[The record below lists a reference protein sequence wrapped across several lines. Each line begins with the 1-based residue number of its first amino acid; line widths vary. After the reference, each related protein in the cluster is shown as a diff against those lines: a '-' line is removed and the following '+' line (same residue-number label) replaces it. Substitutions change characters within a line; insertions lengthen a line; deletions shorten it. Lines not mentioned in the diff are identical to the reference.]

1 MKFKEIHAFQAVMRS
16 GSMTAAATEL
26 YTSQPN
32 VSRLI
37 AQLEYS
43 TGLTLFTRT
52 AGRLH
57 PTEEALAFV
66 REVERAFVGLDAL
79 KDAARNIR
87 QFGKGRLRIATV
99 PSLAM
104 TVVPLVLQ
112 RFHAEYPDVNVAM
125 ETGSTQLVADQV
137 GSRYC
142 DLGLVSFLP
151 PAAVTEARP
160 VAELSG
166 CCVLP
171 PGHRLASLEA
181 ITPADLA
188 GESFISMSHGDGLRA
203 AVDAAFASDDRRVM
217 HFETPYGATICKMV
231 GLGLGVGIVNPLVAR
246 MHAAEVVIR
255 PFRPQIPFVSYLLL
269 ARNRPA
275 NVLVDRF
282 TERMIA
288 VIAAE
293 TASLPAT
300 LSGFGMTA

>member
-1 MKFKEIHAFQAVMRS
+1 MKFKEISAFQAVMRS

-37 AQLEYS
+37 AQLESS
-43 TGLTLFTRT
+43 TGLTLFTRN
-52 AGRLH
+52 AGRLI
-57 PTEEALAFV
+57 PTEEGLAFL
-66 REVERAFVGLDAL
+66 REVERAFVGLDTL

-87 QFGKGRLRIATV
+87 QFGKGRLRIAAV

-104 TVVPLVLQ
+104 TVLPLVLQ
-112 RFHAEYPDVNVAM
+112 RFHADYPGVNVAM
-125 ETGSTQLVADQV
+125 ETGSTQLVADSV

-151 PAAVTEARP
+151 PAAVTDAQP
-160 VAELSG
+160 VAELAG

-171 PGHRLASLEA
+171 PGHRLASLDV

-188 GESFISMSHGDGLRA
+188 GVSFISMSHGDGLRA
-203 AVDAAFASDDRRVM
+203 AVDAAFADDDRRVM

-246 MHAAEVVIR
+246 MHAAEVVVR
-255 PFRPQIPFVSYLLL
+255 PFRPRIPFVSYLLL

-275 NVLVDRF
+275 NVLADRF
-282 TERMIA
+282 IERLMEL
-288 VIAAE
+288 IAAE
-293 TASLPAT
+293 MASLPPG
-300 LSGFGMTA
+300 LSGFRIDA

>member
-1 MKFKEIHAFQAVMRS
+1 MKFKEIDAFRAVMRS
-16 GSMTAAATEL
+16 GSMTAAANEL

-37 AQLEYS
+37 GQLEDS
-43 TGLTLFTRT
+43 TGLTLFTRS
-52 AGRLH
+52 AGRLT
-57 PTEEALAFV
+57 PTEEGLAFL
-66 REVERAFVGLDAL
+66 REVDRAFVGLDAL

-104 TVVPLVLQ
+104 TVLPLVLQ
-112 RFHAEYPDVNVAM
+112 QFHAEHPDVYVAM
-125 ETGSTQLVADQV
+125 ETGSTQLVADWV

-151 PAAVTEARP
+151 PAAVTDAQP
-160 VAELSG
+160 VAELAG

-171 PGHRLASLEA
+171 PGHRLAA
-181 ITPADLA
+181 HAFITPADLA

-203 AVDAAFASDDRRVM
+203 TVDAAFAHDDRRIM

-246 MHAAEVVIR
+246 MHAADVVIR
-255 PFRPQIPFVSYLLL
+255 PFRPGIPFVSYLLL

-282 TERMIA
+282 TERMID
-288 VIAAE
+288 VVAAE
-293 TASLPAT
+293 TASLPPE
-300 LSGFGMTA
+300 LSGFRMDA

>member
-1 MKFKEIHAFQAVMRS
+1 MKFKEISAFQAVMRS

-37 AQLEYS
+37 AQLESS
-43 TGLTLFTRT
+43 TGLTLFTRN
-52 AGRLH
+52 AGRLI
-57 PTEEALAFV
+57 PTEEGLAFL
-66 REVERAFVGLDAL
+66 REVERAFVGLDTL

-87 QFGKGRLRIATV
+87 QFGKGRLRIAAV

-104 TVVPLVLQ
+104 TVLPLVLQ
-112 RFHAEYPDVNVAM
+112 RFHADYPGVNVAM
-125 ETGSTQLVADQV
+125 ETGSTQLVADSV

-151 PAAVTEARP
+151 PAAVTDAQP
-160 VAELSG
+160 VAELAG

-171 PGHRLASLEA
+171 PGHRLASLDV

-203 AVDAAFASDDRRVM
+203 AVDAAFADDDRRVM

-246 MHAAEVVIR
+246 MHAAEVVVR
-255 PFRPQIPFVSYLLL
+255 PFRPRIPFVSYLLL

-275 NVLVDRF
+275 NVLADRF
-282 TERMIA
+282 IERLMEL
-288 VIAAE
+288 IAAE
-293 TASLPAT
+293 MASLPSG
-300 LSGFGMTA
+300 LSGFRIDA

>member
-1 MKFKEIHAFQAVMRS
+1 MKFKEISAFQAVMRS

-37 AQLEYS
+37 AQLESS
-43 TGLTLFTRT
+43 TGLTLFTRN
-52 AGRLH
+52 AGRLI
-57 PTEEALAFV
+57 PTEEGLAFL
-66 REVERAFVGLDAL
+66 REVERAFVGLDTL

-87 QFGKGRLRIATV
+87 QFGKGRLRIAAV

-104 TVVPLVLQ
+104 TVLPLVLQ
-112 RFHAEYPDVNVAM
+112 RFHADYPGVNVAM
-125 ETGSTQLVADQV
+125 ETGSTQLVADSV

-151 PAAVTEARP
+151 PAAVTDAQP
-160 VAELSG
+160 VAELAG

-171 PGHRLASLEA
+171 PGHRLASLDV

-203 AVDAAFASDDRRVM
+203 AVDAAFADDDRRVM

-246 MHAAEVVIR
+246 MHAAEVVVR
-255 PFRPQIPFVSYLLL
+255 PFRPRIPFVSFLLL

-275 NVLVDRF
+275 NVLADRF
-282 TERMIA
+282 IERLMEL
-288 VIAAE
+288 IAAE
-293 TASLPAT
+293 MASLPPG
-300 LSGFGMTA
+300 LSGFRIDA

>member
-1 MKFKEIHAFQAVMRS
+1 MKFKEIAAFQAVMRS

-37 AQLEYS
+37 AQLEHS

-52 AGRLH
+52 AGRLT
-57 PTEEALAFV
+57 PTEEGLAFL
-66 REVERAFVGLDAL
+66 REVDRAFVGIDAL

-99 PSLAM
+99 PSLAL
-104 TVVPLVLQ
+104 TVLPLVLQ
-112 RFHAEYPDVNVAM
+112 RFHADYPDVNVAM
-125 ETGSTQLVADQV
+125 ETGSTQLVAERV

-151 PAAVTEARP
+151 PTVVTEAMP

-171 PGHRLASLEA
+171 PGHRLAGREVL
-181 ITPADLA
+181 TPVDLA
-188 GESFISMSHGDGLRA
+188 GESFISMGHGDGLRA
-203 AVDAAFASDDRRVM
+203 AIDAAFVDDDRRKM

-231 GLGLGVGIVNPLVAR
+231 GLGLGVAIVNPLVAR
-246 MHAAEVVIR
+246 MHMSEVVIR
-255 PFRPQIPFVSYLLL
+255 PFLPRIPFVSYLLL

-282 TERMIA
+282 TERMIE

-293 TASLPAT
+293 TASLP
-300 LSGFGMTA
+300 LSLPTAP

>member
-1 MKFKEIHAFQAVMRS
+1 MKFKEISAFQAVMRS

-37 AQLEYS
+37 AQLESS
-43 TGLTLFTRT
+43 TGLTLFMRS
-52 AGRLH
+52 AGRLI
-57 PTEEALAFV
+57 PTEEGLAFL
-66 REVERAFVGLDAL
+66 REVERAFVGLDTL

-87 QFGKGRLRIATV
+87 QFGKGRLRIAAV

-104 TVVPLVLQ
+104 TVLPLVLQ
-112 RFHAEYPDVNVAM
+112 RFHADYPGVNVAM
-125 ETGSTQLVADQV
+125 ETGSTQLVADSV

-151 PAAVTEARP
+151 PAAVTDAQP
-160 VAELSG
+160 VAELAG

-171 PGHRLASLEA
+171 PGHRLASLDV

-203 AVDAAFASDDRRVM
+203 AVDAAFAADDRRVM

-246 MHAAEVVIR
+246 MHAAEVVVR
-255 PFRPQIPFVSYLLL
+255 PFRPRIPFVSYLLL

-282 TERMIA
+282 IERLMA
-288 VIAAE
+288 LIAAE
-293 TASLPAT
+293 TATLPPG
-300 LSGFGMTA
+300 LSGFRMDA

>member
-1 MKFKEIHAFQAVMRS
+1 MKFKEISAFQAVMRS

-37 AQLEYS
+37 AQLESS
-43 TGLTLFTRT
+43 TGLTLFTRN
-52 AGRLH
+52 AGRLI
-57 PTEEALAFV
+57 PTEEGLAFL
-66 REVERAFVGLDAL
+66 REVERAFVGLDTL

-87 QFGKGRLRIATV
+87 QFGKGRLRIAAV

-104 TVVPLVLQ
+104 TVLPLVLQ
-112 RFHAEYPDVNVAM
+112 RFHADYPGVNVAM
-125 ETGSTQLVADQV
+125 ETGSTQLVADSV

-151 PAAVTEARP
+151 PAAVTDAQP
-160 VAELSG
+160 VAELAG

-171 PGHRLASLEA
+171 PGHRLASLDV

-203 AVDAAFASDDRRVM
+203 AVDAAFADDDRRVM
-217 HFETPYGATICKMV
+217 HFETPSGATICKMV

-246 MHAAEVVIR
+246 MHAAEVVVR
-255 PFRPQIPFVSYLLL
+255 PFRPRIPFVSYLLL

-275 NVLVDRF
+275 NVLADRF
-282 TERMIA
+282 IERLMEL
-288 VIAAE
+288 IAAE
-293 TASLPAT
+293 MASLPLG
-300 LSGFGMTA
+300 LSGFRIDA

>member
-1 MKFKEIHAFQAVMRS
+1 MRS

-37 AQLEYS
+37 AQLESS
-43 TGLTLFTRT
+43 TGLTLFTRN
-52 AGRLH
+52 AGRLI
-57 PTEEALAFV
+57 PTEEGLAFL
-66 REVERAFVGLDAL
+66 REVERAFVGLDTL

-87 QFGKGRLRIATV
+87 QFGKGRLRIAAV

-104 TVVPLVLQ
+104 TVLPLVLQ
-112 RFHAEYPDVNVAM
+112 RFHADYPGVNVAM
-125 ETGSTQLVADQV
+125 ETGSTQLVADSV

-151 PAAVTEARP
+151 PAAVTDAQP
-160 VAELSG
+160 VAELAG

-171 PGHRLASLEA
+171 PGHRLASLDV

-203 AVDAAFASDDRRVM
+203 AVDAAFADDDRRVM

-246 MHAAEVVIR
+246 MHAAEVVVR
-255 PFRPQIPFVSYLLL
+255 PFRPRIPFVSYLLL

-275 NVLVDRF
+275 NVLADRF
-282 TERMIA
+282 IERLMEL
-288 VIAAE
+288 IAAE
-293 TASLPAT
+293 MASLPPG
-300 LSGFGMTA
+300 LSGFRIDA